1 MTREYSN
8 VWFALADDGL
18 MYCLC
23 DCGGFEAAEESAAD
37 LGINAIWIADEKT
50 ARQWQARLNAN
61 IPG

>member
-23 DCGGFEAAEESAAD
+23 DCGDSEAAEESAAD
-37 LGINAIWIADEKT
+37 LGINAIWIADEEA

-61 IPG
+61 IPE

>member
-1 MTREYSN
+1 MTREDSN

-23 DCGGFEAAEESAAD
+23 DCGDFEAAEESAAD
-37 LGINAIWIADEKT
+37 LGINAIWIADEEA

-61 IPG
+61 IPE